1 MFPVTVHTQVADL
14 NLKIDEFKDLEGL
27 KFKSLASRKLKI
39 KMMVNILETANVER
53 NDENLSIWYM

>member
-53 NDENLSIWYM
+53 NDENLSI